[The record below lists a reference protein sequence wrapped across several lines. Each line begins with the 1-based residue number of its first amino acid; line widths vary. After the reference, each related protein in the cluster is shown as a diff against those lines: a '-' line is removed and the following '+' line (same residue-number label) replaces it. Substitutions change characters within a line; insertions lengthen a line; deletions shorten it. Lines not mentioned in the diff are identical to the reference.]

1 MRDLKLDRYDIRILE
16 EIQNDG
22 RISRIELGER
32 INLSP
37 SQCYRRLKLMED
49 AGLIDRYIAVLDR
62 EKAGFDIS
70 AIVMVKCS
78 TSGSDVRNEVIALI
92 NSLDEVLE
100 GYGTTG
106 EYDLLLK
113 VYCPNMKSF
122 TNLITNHFQ
131 VEFIADMH
139 SYIMTDCFKFNTQ
152 LPIKLNK

>member
-1 MRDLKLDRYDIRILE
+1 VRELKLDRYDIRILE

-70 AIVMVKCS
+70 AIVMVKCA
-78 TSGSDVRNEVIALI
+78 TSGGNVRNEVITLI
-92 NSLDEVLE
+92 NSLDEVIE

-106 EYDLLLK
+106 EYDFLLK
-113 VYCPNMKSF
+113 VYCHNMKAF
-122 TNLITNHFQ
+122 TNLLINHFQ
-131 VEFIADMH
+131 VACIANMH
-139 SYIMTDCFKFNTQ
+139 SYIMTDCFKYNTA
-152 LPIKLNK
+152 LPIKSNN